1 MSETSM
7 NHVVNVL
14 GGIADHLVFQMA
26 FQYHME
32 NDIEYGEALQYTL
45 DKLAQTQDF
54 IPQWVESRNNTEAA
68 V

>member
-1 MSETSM
+1 MQEANM
-7 NHVVNVL
+7 NSVVNVL

-32 NDIEYGEALQYTL
+32 NNIEYREALQYTL
-45 DKLAQTQDF
+45 DRLGETQDY
-54 IPQWVESRNNTEAA
+54 IPEWVDNRNKAKAA